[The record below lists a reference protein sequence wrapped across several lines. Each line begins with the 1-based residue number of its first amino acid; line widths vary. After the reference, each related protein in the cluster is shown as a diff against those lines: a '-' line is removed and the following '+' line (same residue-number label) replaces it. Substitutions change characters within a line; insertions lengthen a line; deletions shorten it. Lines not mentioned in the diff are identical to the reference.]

1 MKNKKKK
8 CFAIFFFF
16 IFILCNAQ
24 IKKLDYLR
32 AKHQREDNKNLFLN
46 YLNYKKKLDKIYP
59 PQPIMYGNPKFNKLI
74 KFYTIPS
81 NKRLEIYPFNAFDSI
96 YFCTFNFKEDKEP
109 RNYLD
114 SKYHNYIR
122 LLESSEIN
130 QITNIFFNYFKM
142 EGGNVTVFEN
152 KKIGCKDI
160 YREYP
165 KMMLLFKKNGKY
177 FNYIAF
183 PENGTKRSNFYEE
196 KDAVEY
202 WKEFD
207 LCAEKED
214 LILKKFGF
222 DRNYD

>member
-1 MKNKKKK
+1 MKNNLKK
-8 CFAIFFFF
+8 CFAIFFFLLF
-16 IFILCNAQ
+16 IVCNAQ
-24 IKKLDYLR
+24 VKKLDYLR
-32 AKHQREDNKNLFLN
+32 TKNKIEDKKKLFLN
-46 YLNYKKKLDKIYP
+46 YLNYRKKLDKIYP
-59 PQPIMYGNPKFNKLI
+59 PQPIMFGDDKFNKLV
-74 KFYTIPS
+74 KFYSIPP
-81 NKRLEIYPFNAFDSI
+81 KQRLNIYPFRIFDSI
-96 YFCTFNFKEDKEP
+96 YFCTYNFIDDKEP

-114 SKYHNYIR
+114 SRYHNYLK
-122 LLESSEIN
+122 LLTTSEIN
-130 QITNIFFNYFKM
+130 KITNIMFNYFKM

-177 FNYIAF
+177 INYIAF

-214 LILKKFGF
+214 LILKMFGF
-222 DRNYD
+222 DRNYN